1 MINSLRGILM
11 EKITLKLDG
20 LGCASCAT
28 KIESRSKNIQGI
40 KNVTLDFSRSKLM
53 FELADGTPDAFIEEI
68 TQIVRA
74 LEPDVKVS
82 LQHPLYNGH
91 THRGGHDNSHAHD
104 HDDGHGHDIKALMR
118 LGASLILF
126 TIGLLTKEF
135 PQIHLSSLFLAY
147 VLSGH
152 KVLLRSYRNIRRG
165 DVFDENFL
173 MSIATFGAI
182 AIGEYPEA
190 VAVMIFYEIGEY
202 FQDLAVNRSK
212 HAISSL
218 LNIRPDQAT
227 VERGGTWI
235 SVSPEEVKVGDLILV
250 KPGERI
256 PLDGFIKDGGSNLDT
271 SALTG
276 ESIPEFFE
284 TGDKVLSGSVVLN
297 GSIKVEVSAIYS
309 ESTVAR
315 ILELVENA
323 TAHKAKTENFITK
336 FARYYT
342 PVVVAFAAA
351 LVIIPT
357 LLFGLD
363 TFDQWLYR
371 GLVFLVISCPCALV
385 VSVPLGF
392 FSGIGNASRNGILV
406 KGSNYLEALQEID
419 TIIFDKTGTLTEGSF
434 EVHQTHLSS
443 EMLNDALLLRLAALA
458 ESQSNHPIAK
468 SIVAYSNQIIEPGD
482 IHSYEE
488 VSGHGVIVRTK
499 EGTVVAG
506 NAKHMAKMAID
517 VPNIKSLYTHVFIAL
532 NGRYIGAFDVRDK
545 IKTDA
550 KATIDYL
557 KATGLNVLMLTGDRH
572 HAAESIGEALGIENV
587 HSELLP
593 ADKYEVMNARIASGE
608 RVAFVG
614 DGINDAPVLAG
625 ATVGISMGAI
635 GSDAAIE
642 ASDIVLMTD
651 EPYKIVKAIKIS
663 KKTKQIV
670 TQNIVFALS
679 TKVLIMML
687 GTFGLSSMWMAIFAD
702 VGVALIAV
710 LNATRAL
717 TYKA

>member
-1 MINSLRGILM
+1 M
-11 EKITLKLDG
+11 EKVTLKLDG
-20 LGCASCAT
+20 LGCASCAA
-28 KIESRSKNIQGI
+28 KIESKSRNIRGI
-40 KNVTLDFSRSKLM
+40 NNLTLDFSRSKLM
-53 FELADGTPDAFIEEI
+53 FEVDGESTEAMVDEI
-68 TQIVRA
+68 TKIVNTF
-74 LEPDVKVS
+74 EPDVKVS
-82 LQHPLYNGH
+82 LQSPRSSTLQ
-91 THRGGHDNSHAHD
+91 DQHD
-104 HDDGHGHDIKALMR
+104 HHSHSHDHGTGHGHDIKALIR

-126 TIGLLTKEF
+126 IIGLLTKDT
-135 PQIHLSSLFLAY
+135 PQVHLGALFLAY
-147 VLSGH
+147 ILSGH
-152 KVLLRSYRNIRRG
+152 KVLLKSYRNIRRG

-212 HAISSL
+212 HAISTL
-218 LNIRPDQAT
+218 LNIRPEQAT
-227 VERGGTWI
+227 VLRGDTWVT
-235 SVSPEEVKVGDLILV
+235 VSPEDINVGEYLLV

-256 PLDGFIKDGGSNLDT
+256 PLDGVIIDGGSNLDT

-276 ESIPEFFE
+276 ESVPEFFE
-284 TGDKVLSGSVVLN
+284 SGDSVLSGSVVLN
-297 GSIKVEVSAIYS
+297 GAIKIEVTSIYA

-323 TAHKAKTENFITK
+323 TAHKAPTENFITK

-342 PVVVAFAAA
+342 PIVVGFAAA
-351 LVIIPT
+351 LVIVPT
-357 LLFGLD
+357 LLFGTA

-392 FSGIGNASRNGILV
+392 FSGIGNASKNGILV

-419 TIIFDKTGTLTEGSF
+419 TIIFDKTGTLTEGTF
-434 EVHQTHLSS
+434 EVHKVHLAGDL
-443 EMLNDALLLRLAALA
+443 LNDALLLRLAALA

-468 SIVAYSNQIIEPGD
+468 SIVAYTGQIIESDAILG
-482 IHSYEE
+482 HEE
-488 VSGHGVIVRTK
+488 ISGHGVIVKTK
-499 EGTVVAG
+499 EGTIVAG
-506 NAKHMAKMAID
+506 NAKHMASMSID
-517 VPNIKSLYTHVFIAL
+517 VPKIDSPYTHVYIAL
-532 NGRYIGAFDVRDK
+532 GNRYIGAFDVRDK
-545 IKTDA
+545 IKADA
-550 KATIDYL
+550 KETIDYVKGL
-557 KATGLNVLMLTGDRH
+557 GLNVLMLTGDRRD
-572 HAAESIGEALGIENV
+572 AAKAIGEALGIDEV

-593 ADKYEVMNARIASGE
+593 ADKYEVMNARIKSGE

-625 ATVGISMGAI
+625 ANVGISMGAI

-679 TKVLIMML
+679 TKLLIMAL

>member
-1 MINSLRGILM
+1 M
-11 EKITLKLDG
+11 EKITLKLEG
-20 LGCASCAT
+20 LGCASCAS
-28 KIESRSKNIQGI
+28 KIETRSKNIQGI
-40 KNVTLDFSRSKLM
+40 SNLTLDFSRSKLI
-53 FELADGTPDAFIEEI
+53 FEHDSDSSETLIEEI
-68 TQIVRA
+68 TQIVTA
-74 LEPDVKVS
+74 LEPDVKITRQNI
-82 LQHPLYNGH
+82 LNPHDT
-91 THRGGHDNSHAHD
+91 THSHEKSPTHNAKHS
-104 HDDGHGHDIKALMR
+104 HDIKALVR
-118 LGASLILF
+118 LGVSLLF
-126 TIGLLTKEF
+126 FGIGLLAKDS
-135 PQIHLSSLFLAY
+135 PLIHLGALFIAY

-152 KVLLRSYRNIRRG
+152 KVLIRSYRNIRRG
-165 DVFDENFL
+165 EVFDENFL

-218 LNIRPDQAT
+218 LDIRPDQAILFKND
-227 VERGGTWI
+227 EWI
-235 SVSPEEVKVGDLILV
+235 SVSPEEVKVGDLIMV

-256 PLDGFIKDGGSNLDT
+256 PLDGTIVGGASDLDT

-276 ESIPEFFE
+276 ESMPEYFE
-284 TGDKVLSGSVVLN
+284 NGDRVLSGSVVLN
-297 GSIKVEVSAIYS
+297 GSIKVEVSSIYA

-323 TAHKAKTENFITK
+323 TAHKAPTENFITK

-342 PVVVAFAAA
+342 PIVVAFAAG
-351 LVIIPT
+351 LVIIPP
-357 LLFGLD
+357 LILGFD
-363 TFDQWLYR
+363 TFNEWLYR

-419 TIIFDKTGTLTEGSF
+419 TIIFDKTGTLTEGTF
-434 EVHQTHLSS
+434 EVFQTHLAGDQ
-443 EMLNDALLLRLAALA
+443 LNDAMLLKLAAHA

-468 SIVAYSNQIIEPGD
+468 SIVKHAAQVIQSDD
-482 IHSYEE
+482 IHSYQEI
-488 VSGHGVIVRTK
+488 SGHGVLVKTSFGMIT
-499 EGTVVAG
+499 AG
-506 NAKHMAKMAID
+506 NAKHMTQRNID
-517 VPNIKSLYTHVFIAL
+517 IPNIDSPYTQIYIAL
-532 NGRYIGAFDVRDK
+532 DERYIGAFSIRDQ
-545 IKTDA
+545 IKKDA
-550 KATIDYL
+550 KLTINYVKSLGL
-557 KATGLNVLMLTGDRH
+557 KVMMLTGDH
-572 HAAESIGEALGIENV
+572 KGAAESIANELGIEMV
-587 HSELLP
+587 YSELLP
-593 ADKYEVMNARIASGE
+593 ADKYEIMNERIKAGE

-642 ASDIVLMTD
+642 ASDVVLMTD
-651 EPYKIVKAIKIS
+651 EPYKIVQAIKIS

-670 TQNIVFALS
+670 TQNIIFALG
-679 TKVLIMML
+679 TKLLIMAL
-687 GTFGLSSMWMAIFAD
+687 GTVGLSSMWMAIFAD

-717 TYKA
+717 TYKV

>member
-1 MINSLRGILM
+1 M
-11 EKITLKLDG
+11 EKVTLKLDG
-20 LGCASCAT
+20 LGCASCAA
-28 KIESRSKNIQGI
+28 KIESRSRNIRGI
-40 KNVTLDFSRSKLM
+40 NNLTLDFSRSKLM
-53 FELADGTPDAFIEEI
+53 FEVDGEATEALIDEI
-68 TQIVRA
+68 TKIVTT

-82 LQHPLYNGH
+82 LQSPRSLNQQDH
-91 THRGGHDNSHAHD
+91 HD
-104 HDDGHGHDIKALMR
+104 HHSHSHDHGTGQGHDIKALLR
-118 LGASLILF
+118 LGTSLILF
-126 TIGLLTKEF
+126 TIGLLTKDI
-135 PQIHLSSLFLAY
+135 PQVHLSALFLAY
-147 VLSGH
+147 ILSGH
-152 KVLLRSYRNIRRG
+152 KVLLKSYRNIRRG

-212 HAISSL
+212 HAISAL

-227 VERGGTWI
+227 VLRGGTWI
-235 SVSPEEVKVGDLILV
+235 TVSPEEINVGEHLLV

-256 PLDGFIKDGGSNLDT
+256 PLDGIIIDGGSNLDT

-276 ESIPEFFE
+276 ESVPEFFE
-284 TGDKVLSGSVVLN
+284 SGDNVLSGSVVLN
-297 GSIKVEVSAIYS
+297 GAIKVEVTSIYA

-323 TAHKAKTENFITK
+323 TAHKAPTENFITK

-342 PVVVAFAAA
+342 PIVVGFAAA

-357 LLFGLD
+357 LLFG
-363 TFDQWLYR
+363 TSSFDQWLYR

-392 FSGIGNASRNGILV
+392 FSGIGNASKNGILV

-419 TIIFDKTGTLTEGSF
+419 TIIFDKTGTLTEGTF
-434 EVHQTHLSS
+434 EVHKVHLAGDL
-443 EMLNDALLLRLAALA
+443 LNDALLLRLAALA

-468 SIVAYSNQIIEPGD
+468 SIVTYTGQVIEPDAILG
-482 IHSYEE
+482 YEE
-488 VSGHGVIVRTK
+488 ISGHGVIVKTK
-499 EGTVVAG
+499 EGTIVAG
-506 NAKHMAKMAID
+506 NAKHMASMSID
-517 VPNIKSLYTHVFIAL
+517 VPKIDSPYTHVYIAL
-532 NGRYIGAFDVRDK
+532 GNRYIGAFDVRDK

-550 KATIDYL
+550 KETIDYVKGL
-557 KATGLNVLMLTGDRH
+557 GLNVLMLTGDRRD
-572 HAAESIGEALGIENV
+572 AAKVIGEALGIDEV

-593 ADKYEVMNARIASGE
+593 ADKYEVMNARINSGE

-625 ATVGISMGAI
+625 ANVGISMGAI

-670 TQNIVFALS
+670 TQNIVFALG
-679 TKVLIMML
+679 TKLLIMAL